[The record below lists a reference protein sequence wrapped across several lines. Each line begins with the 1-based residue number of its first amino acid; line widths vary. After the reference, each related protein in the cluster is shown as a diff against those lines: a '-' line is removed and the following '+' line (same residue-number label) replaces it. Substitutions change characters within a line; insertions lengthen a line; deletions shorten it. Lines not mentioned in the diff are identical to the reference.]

1 MNDSPV
7 SAALLREGAIA
18 AQLLGA
24 GVTMLRK
31 ANTAHS
37 GLLVSALFSFSIGLE
52 RIGKLVVIMD
62 HYVANKWKFP
72 DETKLRGLHHD
83 LEALFTAVHE
93 ISNRRFHTSRR
104 NPVPNDSIHQAILST
119 LSEFARITRYQNLDY
134 LVNGKGASKS
144 NPETQ
149 WFETVGQKIL
159 KKHYRRKQSELDELK
174 AGAMEAWLGGN
185 AIALNLGPDGKFI
198 RTIKQTML
206 HGNQADIIQRYAQ
219 FYSLQLIRFFAETL
233 MELQTLAHC
242 AQRDEIPWFSEQFT
256 SFLNDDAYF
265 KSRKTWM
272 L

>member
-18 AQLLGA
+18 AQLLGT
-24 GVTMLRK
+24 GITTLRK
-31 ANTAHS
+31 ADTAHS
-37 GLLVSALFSFSIGLE
+37 GLLVSAFFNFSIGLE

-62 HYVANKWKFP
+62 HYVTSKWKFP

-83 LEALFTAVHE
+83 LEALFAAVHE
-93 ISNRRFHTSRR
+93 ISNRRFQASQR
-104 NPVPNDSIHQAILST
+104 NPIPNDPIHQAILCT

-149 WFETVGQKIL
+149 WFETVGELIL

-174 AGAMEAWLGGN
+174 AGAIDALLGGN
-185 AIALNLGPDGKFI
+185 AIALNLGPDGKLM
-198 RTIKQTML
+198 RSIKQTML
-206 HGNQADIIQRYAQ
+206 HGQRAEIVQRYAQ
-219 FYSLQLIRFFAETL
+219 FYSLQLVRFFAETL
-233 MELQTLAHC
+233 MDLQHLAHC
-242 AQRDEIPWFSEQFT
+242 AQRDEIPWFSEQFAF
-256 SFLNDDAYF
+256 FLNDDAYF